1 LLSRRLEFTALTT
14 NAARPGILAQC
25 VDHGAADATLGEG
38 LELDASRF
46 VEPVGCVDQADDTVL
61 HEVPNINRMGHRRGH
76 AASQLFDERKMGNDA
91 RILFGLTLTRAHLI
105 DLRRP
110 A

>member
-1 LLSRRLEFTALTT
+1 LRSASII
-14 NAARPGILAQC
+14 AP
-25 VDHGAADATLGEG
+25 ADATLGER

-46 VEPVGCVDQADDTVL
+46 IEPVRCVDQADDTVL
-61 HEVPNINRMGHRRGH
+61 HEVPNIDRMGHRRCH
-76 AASQLFDERKMGNDA
+76 ATSQLLDERKMGNDA
-91 RILFGLTLTRAHLI
+91 RIFFALTLTRAHLC